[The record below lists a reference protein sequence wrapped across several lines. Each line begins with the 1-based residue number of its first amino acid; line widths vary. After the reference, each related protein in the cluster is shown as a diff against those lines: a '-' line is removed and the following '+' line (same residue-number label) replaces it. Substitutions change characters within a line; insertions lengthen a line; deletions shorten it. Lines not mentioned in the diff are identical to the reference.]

1 MPERSAALLLVF
13 GLLAPGHLLRGQS
26 AVSDSAAIHESGR
39 RFSAAYVR
47 GDVVAMGAMYTP
59 DAVIF
64 PERSEMITG
73 PEAIRQY
80 WTARPGRRIT
90 HHAIIPTRI
99 VVDGQHAYDYGTYVI
114 AGERDGVAWGPF
126 SGKYVAVW
134 RRDPGASW
142 RMELDI
148 WNSRASP

>member
-1 MPERSAALLLVF
+1 MPERLAALLLVF
-13 GLLAPGHLLRGQS
+13 GLLASVHLLQGQS

-39 RFSAAYVR
+39 RFSAAYMR

-59 DAVIF
+59 
-64 PERSEMITG
+64 R
-73 PEAIRQY
+73 
-80 WTARPGRRIT
+80 
-90 HHAIIPTRI
+90 
-99 VVDGQHAYDYGTYVI
+99 HAYDYGTYLI

-134 RRDPGASW
+134 RRDPGAGW